1 MSVATVPSMSPPS
14 SVDEIPTSSP
24 PVGPAAYT
32 KKNFN
37 GPCFVKVLV
46 NNIVAGSIIGKS
58 GSVIHQIES
67 DTGSS
72 LKLSPGN
79 CYFPGTTDRLVVISG
94 KQEQINS
101 ALLVIVDKL
110 RDAPTGYGGNPEVFD
125 ASIPR
130 PGSLQLRLV
139 VPKSCVSAVIGRGGQ
154 QIKQMQELTNA
165 KIQIS
170 NREGGL
176 NERILTISGT
186 FEALQRAAIAVAA
199 TIQSDPN
206 LKDHMYVVYTP
217 NNTPALAQGP
227 VTNPYVHNFGPTQQ
241 YIQQQPQ
248 QQQQQ
253 QAYVH
258 NIAAPPPSSN
268 PELLN
273 HACEIV
279 LQIPD
284 ASVGP
289 VIGKNGVCLGE
300 IIFSSGARIRISP
313 KGEMVEGT
321 QDRRCVIRGSV
332 AAVHAAHIMLLQRLE
347 AVEAQ
352 TRQNQSFVPGVG
364 LDSAGGVVGSG
375 YVNTRGEVEL
385 GY

>member
-1 MSVATVPSMSPPS
+1 MSPPDETAAVS
-14 SVDEIPTSSP
+14 SSSP
-24 PVGPAAYT
+24 SSSTYQ

-46 NNIVAGSIIGKS
+46 NNVVAGSIIGKS
-58 GSVIHQIES
+58 GSVIHHIES
-67 DTGSS
+67 ETGSS

-94 KQEQINS
+94 KQEQVNN
-101 ALLVIVDKL
+101 ALLIIVDKL
-110 RDAPTGYGGNPEVFD
+110 RDAPTGGYGGETYEQP
-125 ASIPR
+125 APQRIGGP
-130 PGSLQLRLV
+130 LQLRLV

-176 NERILTISGT
+176 NERILTISGP
-186 FEALQRAAIAVAA
+186 FEALQRAAIAVSA

-217 NNTPALAQGP
+217 TNTPALAQGP
-227 VTNPYVHNFGPTQQ
+227 VPNPYSHNFQPTPPPYMQQQQQPYVHNLS
-241 YIQQQPQ
+241 
-248 QQQQQ
+248 
-253 QAYVH
+253 
-258 NIAAPPPSSN
+258 APPPSSGN

-300 IIFSSGARIRISP
+300 IIFSTGARIRISP

-352 TRQNQSFVPGVG
+352 NRQNQGFVPQGGGGGMMEVG
-364 LDSAGGVVGSG
+364 GGGVVGSG
-375 YVNTRGEVEL
+375 YANARGEMEI